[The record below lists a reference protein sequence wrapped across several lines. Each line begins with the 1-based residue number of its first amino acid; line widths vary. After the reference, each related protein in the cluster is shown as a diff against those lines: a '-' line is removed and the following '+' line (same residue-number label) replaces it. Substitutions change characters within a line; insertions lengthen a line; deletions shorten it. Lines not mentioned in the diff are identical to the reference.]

1 MSKGRTWRNGTL
13 VYTAGGLAVLFLWLM
28 WGDFAYSMK
37 DRATGTVAAL
47 MLKKFDVSDFLF
59 GIIMISFP
67 NFTNIFLC
75 PIVSYRSDRH
85 RGRFGRR
92 IPYLLLTTPFI
103 VIGLAGLG
111 FTPLLARLIRQ
122 AVGAE
127 HISYNLTA
135 LLVFCFF
142 WIILDFGTT
151 LAGAIFNALATDVV
165 PTEFLGRFF
174 AMFRAVSLGCAFLF
188 NYFVMGYAET
198 HALVI
203 FLGLAALYGI
213 GLFSIC
219 LKVKEGEY
227 PPPEAETSGPPTVKS
242 AVKTYF
248 RECFSL
254 PYYRWVIMASVVSGF
269 SVVPFNIYGIFYA
282 KSLNIGMDELGRY
295 FAYTYIISFGLSY
308 FLGMLADRFHPIR
321 MGIASTAVYG
331 VLAFCGTFLISG
343 HLSFAIVFILH
354 GVISGCFSTL
364 TASFGPRLFPRKYF
378 AQFNSAMWILQSFTW
393 MILTPVTGRIL
404 DLIGHRYNYTL
415 FIGGICSIFGVA
427 ILCVVYRGFLKLGG
441 DRNYQAPDIETL
453 HGQDG
458 SPRP

>member
-219 LKVKEGEY
+219 LKVREGEY
-227 PPPEAETSGPPTVKS
+227 PPPEEETSGPPTVKG
-242 AVKTYF
+242 AVRTYF

-282 KSLNIGMDELGRY
+282 KSLNMDMDFYGKVSSL
-295 FAYTYIISFGLSY
+295 ICLVSFVLSF
-308 FLGMLADRFHPIR
+308 FLGWFSDRFHPIR
-321 MGIASTAVYG
+321 TGMVSMALQTVILFIGGRIATTESVFAWLFLVQGISIMSY
-331 VLAFCGTFLISG
+331 
-343 HLSFAIVFILH
+343 
-354 GVISGCFSTL
+354 STL
-364 TASFGPRLFPRKYF
+364 MASYAPRLFPREYF
-378 AQFNSAMWILQSFTW
+378 AQFNSAMMLINALASVIGAPLVGKF
-393 MILTPVTGRIL
+393 L
-404 DLIGHRYNYTL
+404 DLTGNHYPHL
-415 FIGGICSIFGVA
+415 FTIGGVIG
-427 ILCVVYRGFLKLGG
+427 LCGLGCFVMVYRGYQRYGG
-441 DRNYQAPDIETL
+441 DSGYIAPAPTV
-453 HGQDG
+453 
-458 SPRP
+458 

>member
-188 NYFVMGYAET
+188 NYFVMGCAET

-254 PYYRWVIMASVVSGF
+254 PYYRWVIMASVVAGF

-282 KSLNIGMDELGRY
+282 KSLNMDMDFYGKVSSL
-295 FAYTYIISFGLSY
+295 ICLVSFVLSF
-308 FLGMLADRFHPIR
+308 FLGWFSDRFHPIR
-321 MGIASTAVYG
+321 TGMVSMALQTVILFIGGRIATTESVFAWLFLVQGISIMSYNTLMASYA
-331 VLAFCGTFLISG
+331 
-343 HLSFAIVFILH
+343 
-354 GVISGCFSTL
+354 
-364 TASFGPRLFPRKYF
+364 PRLFPREYF
-378 AQFNSAMWILQSFTW
+378 AQFNSAMMLINALASVIGAPLVGKF
-393 MILTPVTGRIL
+393 L
-404 DLIGHRYNYTL
+404 DLTGNHYPHL
-415 FIGGICSIFGVA
+415 FTIGGVIG
-427 ILCVVYRGFLKLGG
+427 LCGLGCFVMVYRGYQRYGG
-441 DRNYQAPDIETL
+441 DSGYIAPAPTV
-453 HGQDG
+453 
-458 SPRP
+458 

>member
-282 KSLNIGMDELGRY
+282 KSLNMDMDFYGKVSSL
-295 FAYTYIISFGLSY
+295 ICLVSFVLSF
-308 FLGMLADRFHPIR
+308 FLGWFSDRFHPIR
-321 MGIASTAVYG
+321 TGMVSMALQTVILFVGGRIATTESVFAWLFLVQGISIMSYNTLMASYA
-331 VLAFCGTFLISG
+331 
-343 HLSFAIVFILH
+343 
-354 GVISGCFSTL
+354 
-364 TASFGPRLFPRKYF
+364 PRLFPREYF
-378 AQFNSAMWILQSFTW
+378 AQFNSAMMLINALASVIGAPLVGKF
-393 MILTPVTGRIL
+393 L
-404 DLIGHRYNYTL
+404 DLTGNHYPHL
-415 FIGGICSIFGVA
+415 FTIGGVIG
-427 ILCVVYRGFLKLGG
+427 LCGLGCFVMVYRGYQRYGG
-441 DRNYQAPDIETL
+441 DSGYIAPAPTV
-453 HGQDG
+453 
-458 SPRP
+458 

>member
-122 AVGAE
+122 AVGVE

-188 NYFVMGYAET
+188 NYFVMGCAET

-254 PYYRWVIMASVVSGF
+254 PYYRWVIMASVVAGF

-282 KSLNIGMDELGRY
+282 KSLNMDMDFYGKVSSL
-295 FAYTYIISFGLSY
+295 ICLVSFVLSF
-308 FLGMLADRFHPIR
+308 FLGWFSDRFHPIR
-321 MGIASTAVYG
+321 TGMVSMALQTVILFIGGRIATTESVFAWLFLVQGISIMSYNTLMASYA
-331 VLAFCGTFLISG
+331 
-343 HLSFAIVFILH
+343 
-354 GVISGCFSTL
+354 
-364 TASFGPRLFPRKYF
+364 PRLFPREYF
-378 AQFNSAMWILQSFTW
+378 AQFNSAMMLINALASVIGAPLVGKF
-393 MILTPVTGRIL
+393 L
-404 DLIGHRYNYTL
+404 DLTGNYYPHL
-415 FIGGICSIFGVA
+415 FTIGGVIG
-427 ILCVVYRGFLKLGG
+427 LCGLGCFVMVYRGYQRYGG
-441 DRNYQAPDIETL
+441 DSGYIAPAPTV
-453 HGQDG
+453 
-458 SPRP
+458 

>member
-111 FTPLLARLIRQ
+111 VTPLLARLIRQ

-188 NYFVMGYAET
+188 NYFVMGCAET

-254 PYYRWVIMASVVSGF
+254 PYYRWVIMASVVAGF

-282 KSLNIGMDELGRY
+282 KSLNMDMDFYGKVSSL
-295 FAYTYIISFGLSY
+295 ICLVSFVLSF
-308 FLGMLADRFHPIR
+308 FLGWFSDRFHPIR
-321 MGIASTAVYG
+321 TGMVSMALQTVILFIGGRIATTESVFAWLFLVQGISIMSYNTLMASYA
-331 VLAFCGTFLISG
+331 
-343 HLSFAIVFILH
+343 
-354 GVISGCFSTL
+354 
-364 TASFGPRLFPRKYF
+364 PRLFPREYF
-378 AQFNSAMWILQSFTW
+378 AQFNSAMMLINALASVIGAPLVGKF
-393 MILTPVTGRIL
+393 L
-404 DLIGHRYNYTL
+404 DLTGNYYPHL
-415 FIGGICSIFGVA
+415 FTIGGVIG
-427 ILCVVYRGFLKLGG
+427 LCGLGCFVMVYRGYQRYGG
-441 DRNYQAPDIETL
+441 DSGYIAPAPTV
-453 HGQDG
+453 
-458 SPRP
+458 

>member
-188 NYFVMGYAET
+188 NYFVMGCAET

-227 PPPEAETSGPPTVKS
+227 PPPEEETSGPPTVKG
-242 AVKTYF
+242 AVRTYF

-254 PYYRWVIMASVVSGF
+254 PYYRWVIMASVVAGF

-282 KSLNIGMDELGRY
+282 KSLNMDMDFYGKVSSL
-295 FAYTYIISFGLSY
+295 ICLVSFVLSF
-308 FLGMLADRFHPIR
+308 FLGWFSDRFHPIR
-321 MGIASTAVYG
+321 TGMVSMALQTVILFIGGRIATTESVFAWLFLVQGISIMSYNTLMASYA
-331 VLAFCGTFLISG
+331 
-343 HLSFAIVFILH
+343 
-354 GVISGCFSTL
+354 
-364 TASFGPRLFPRKYF
+364 PRLFPREYF
-378 AQFNSAMWILQSFTW
+378 AQFNSAMMLINALASVIGAPLVGKF
-393 MILTPVTGRIL
+393 L
-404 DLIGHRYNYTL
+404 DLTGNHYPHL
-415 FIGGICSIFGVA
+415 FTIGGVIG
-427 ILCVVYRGFLKLGG
+427 LCGLGCFVMVYRGYQRYGG
-441 DRNYQAPDIETL
+441 DSGYIAPAPTV
-453 HGQDG
+453 
-458 SPRP
+458 

>member
-1 MSKGRTWRNGTL
+1 MNKGRTWRNGTL

-282 KSLNIGMDELGRY
+282 KSLNMDMDFYGKVSSL
-295 FAYTYIISFGLSY
+295 ICLVSFVLSF
-308 FLGMLADRFHPIR
+308 FLGWFSDRFHPIR
-321 MGIASTAVYG
+321 TGMVSMALQTVILFIGGRIATTESVFAWLFLVQGISIMSYNTLMASYA
-331 VLAFCGTFLISG
+331 
-343 HLSFAIVFILH
+343 
-354 GVISGCFSTL
+354 
-364 TASFGPRLFPRKYF
+364 PRLFPREYF
-378 AQFNSAMWILQSFTW
+378 AQFNSAMMLINALASVIGAPLVGKF
-393 MILTPVTGRIL
+393 L
-404 DLIGHRYNYTL
+404 DLTGNHYPHL
-415 FIGGICSIFGVA
+415 FSIGGVIG
-427 ILCVVYRGFLKLGG
+427 LCGLGCFVMVYRGYQRYGG
-441 DRNYQAPDIETL
+441 DSGYIAPAPTV
-453 HGQDG
+453 
-458 SPRP
+458 

>member
-122 AVGAE
+122 AVGVE

-188 NYFVMGYAET
+188 NYFVMGCAET

-282 KSLNIGMDELGRY
+282 KSLNMDMDFYGKVSSL
-295 FAYTYIISFGLSY
+295 ICLVSFVLSF
-308 FLGMLADRFHPIR
+308 FLGWFSDRFHPIR
-321 MGIASTAVYG
+321 TGMVSMALQTVILFIGGRIATTESVFAWLFLVQGISIMSYNTLMASYA
-331 VLAFCGTFLISG
+331 
-343 HLSFAIVFILH
+343 
-354 GVISGCFSTL
+354 
-364 TASFGPRLFPRKYF
+364 PRLFPREYF
-378 AQFNSAMWILQSFTW
+378 AQFNSAMMLINALASVIGAPLVGKF
-393 MILTPVTGRIL
+393 L
-404 DLIGHRYNYTL
+404 DLTGNYYPHL
-415 FIGGICSIFGVA
+415 FTIGGVIG
-427 ILCVVYRGFLKLGG
+427 LCGLGCFVMVYRGYQRYGG
-441 DRNYQAPDIETL
+441 DSGYIAPAPTV
-453 HGQDG
+453 
-458 SPRP
+458 

>member
-1 MSKGRTWRNGTL
+1 MSQGRPWRTGTL

-282 KSLNIGMDELGRY
+282 KSLNMDMDFYGKVSSL
-295 FAYTYIISFGLSY
+295 ICLVSFVLSF
-308 FLGMLADRFHPIR
+308 FLGWFSDRFHPIR
-321 MGIASTAVYG
+321 TGMVSMALQTVILFIGGRIATTESVFAWLFLVQGISIMSYNTLMASYA
-331 VLAFCGTFLISG
+331 
-343 HLSFAIVFILH
+343 
-354 GVISGCFSTL
+354 
-364 TASFGPRLFPRKYF
+364 PRLFPREYF
-378 AQFNSAMWILQSFTW
+378 AQFNSAMMLINALASVIGAPLVGKF
-393 MILTPVTGRIL
+393 L
-404 DLIGHRYNYTL
+404 DLTGNHYPHL
-415 FIGGICSIFGVA
+415 FTIGGVIG
-427 ILCVVYRGFLKLGG
+427 LCGLGCFVMVYRGYQRYGG
-441 DRNYQAPDIETL
+441 DSGYIAPAPTV
-453 HGQDG
+453 
-458 SPRP
+458 

>member
-269 SVVPFNIYGIFYA
+269 SVV
-282 KSLNIGMDELGRY
+282 
-295 FAYTYIISFGLSY
+295 
-308 FLGMLADRFHPIR
+308 
-321 MGIASTAVYG
+321 AV
-331 VLAFCGTFLISG
+331 
-343 HLSFAIVFILH
+343 
-354 GVISGCFSTL
+354 
-364 TASFGPRLFPRKYF
+364 
-378 AQFNSAMWILQSFTW
+378 
-393 MILTPVTGRIL
+393 
-404 DLIGHRYNYTL
+404 
-415 FIGGICSIFGVA
+415 
-427 ILCVVYRGFLKLGG
+427 
-441 DRNYQAPDIETL
+441 
-453 HGQDG
+453 
-458 SPRP
+458 

>member
-188 NYFVMGYAET
+188 NYFVMGCAET

-282 KSLNIGMDELGRY
+282 KSLNMDMDFYGKVSSL
-295 FAYTYIISFGLSY
+295 ICLVSFVLSF
-308 FLGMLADRFHPIR
+308 FLGWFSDRFHPIR
-321 MGIASTAVYG
+321 TGMVSMALQTVILFIGGRIATTESVFAWLFLVQGISIMSYNTLMASYA
-331 VLAFCGTFLISG
+331 
-343 HLSFAIVFILH
+343 
-354 GVISGCFSTL
+354 
-364 TASFGPRLFPRKYF
+364 PRLFPREYF
-378 AQFNSAMWILQSFTW
+378 AQFNSAMMLINALASVIGAPLVGKF
-393 MILTPVTGRIL
+393 L
-404 DLIGHRYNYTL
+404 DLTGNHYPHL
-415 FIGGICSIFGVA
+415 FSIGGVIG
-427 ILCVVYRGFLKLGG
+427 LCGLGCFVMVYRGYQRYGG
-441 DRNYQAPDIETL
+441 DSGYIAPAPTV
-453 HGQDG
+453 
-458 SPRP
+458 

>member
-219 LKVKEGEY
+219 LKVREGEY
-227 PPPEAETSGPPTVKS
+227 PPPEEETSGPPTVKG
-242 AVKTYF
+242 AVRTYF

-282 KSLNIGMDELGRY
+282 KSLNMDMDFYGKVSSL
-295 FAYTYIISFGLSY
+295 ICLVSFVLSF
-308 FLGMLADRFHPIR
+308 FLGWFSDRFHPIR
-321 MGIASTAVYG
+321 TGMVSMALQTVILFIGGRIATTESVFAWLFLVQGISIMSYNTLMASYA
-331 VLAFCGTFLISG
+331 
-343 HLSFAIVFILH
+343 
-354 GVISGCFSTL
+354 
-364 TASFGPRLFPRKYF
+364 PRLFPREYF
-378 AQFNSAMWILQSFTW
+378 AQFNSAMMLINALASVIGAPLVGKF
-393 MILTPVTGRIL
+393 L
-404 DLIGHRYNYTL
+404 DLTGNHYPHL
-415 FIGGICSIFGVA
+415 FTIGGVIG
-427 ILCVVYRGFLKLGG
+427 LCGLGCFVMVYRGYQRYGG
-441 DRNYQAPDIETL
+441 DSGYIAPAPTI
-453 HGQDG
+453 
-458 SPRP
+458 

>member
-219 LKVKEGEY
+219 LKVREGEY
-227 PPPEAETSGPPTVKS
+227 PPPEEETSGPPTVKG
-242 AVKTYF
+242 AVRTYF

-282 KSLNIGMDELGRY
+282 KSLNMDMDFYGKVSSL
-295 FAYTYIISFGLSY
+295 ICLVSFVLSF
-308 FLGMLADRFHPIR
+308 FLGWFSDRFHPIR
-321 MGIASTAVYG
+321 TGMVSMALQTVILFIGSRIATTESVFAWLFLVQGISIMSYNTLMASYA
-331 VLAFCGTFLISG
+331 
-343 HLSFAIVFILH
+343 
-354 GVISGCFSTL
+354 
-364 TASFGPRLFPRKYF
+364 PRLFPREYF
-378 AQFNSAMWILQSFTW
+378 AQFNSAMMLINALASVIGAPLVGKF
-393 MILTPVTGRIL
+393 L
-404 DLIGHRYNYTL
+404 DLTGNHYPHL
-415 FIGGICSIFGVA
+415 FTIGGVIG
-427 ILCVVYRGFLKLGG
+427 LCGLGCFVMVYRGYQRYGG
-441 DRNYQAPDIETL
+441 DSGYIAPAPTV
-453 HGQDG
+453 
-458 SPRP
+458 

>member
-254 PYYRWVIMASVVSGF
+254 PYYRWVIMASVVAGF

-282 KSLNIGMDELGRY
+282 KSLNMDMDFYGKVSSL
-295 FAYTYIISFGLSY
+295 ICLVSFVLSF
-308 FLGMLADRFHPIR
+308 FLGWFSDRFHPIR
-321 MGIASTAVYG
+321 TGMVSMALQTVILFVGGRIATTESVFAWLFLVQGISIMSYNTLMASYA
-331 VLAFCGTFLISG
+331 
-343 HLSFAIVFILH
+343 
-354 GVISGCFSTL
+354 
-364 TASFGPRLFPRKYF
+364 PRLFPREYF
-378 AQFNSAMWILQSFTW
+378 AQFNSAMMLINALASVIGAPLVGKF
-393 MILTPVTGRIL
+393 L
-404 DLIGHRYNYTL
+404 DLTGNHYPHL
-415 FIGGICSIFGVA
+415 FTIGGVIG
-427 ILCVVYRGFLKLGG
+427 LCGLGCFVMVYRGYRRYGG
-441 DRNYQAPDIETL
+441 DSGYVAPDPTV
-453 HGQDG
+453 
-458 SPRP
+458 

>member
-254 PYYRWVIMASVVSGF
+254 PYYRWVIMASVVAGF

-282 KSLNIGMDELGRY
+282 KSLNMDMDFYGKVSSL
-295 FAYTYIISFGLSY
+295 ICLVSFVLSF
-308 FLGMLADRFHPIR
+308 FLGWFSDRFHPIR
-321 MGIASTAVYG
+321 TGMVSMALQTVILFIGGRIATTESVFAWLFLVQGISIMSYNTLMASYA
-331 VLAFCGTFLISG
+331 
-343 HLSFAIVFILH
+343 
-354 GVISGCFSTL
+354 
-364 TASFGPRLFPRKYF
+364 PRLFPREYF
-378 AQFNSAMWILQSFTW
+378 AQFNSAMMLINALASVIGAPLVGKF
-393 MILTPVTGRIL
+393 L
-404 DLIGHRYNYTL
+404 DLTGNHYPHL
-415 FIGGICSIFGVA
+415 FSIGGVIG
-427 ILCVVYRGFLKLGG
+427 LCGLGCFVMVYRGYQRYGG
-441 DRNYQAPDIETL
+441 DSGYIAPAPTV
-453 HGQDG
+453 
-458 SPRP
+458 

>member
-227 PPPEAETSGPPTVKS
+227 PPPEAETSGPPTVKG
-242 AVKTYF
+242 AVRTYF

-282 KSLNIGMDELGRY
+282 KSLNMDMDFYGKVSSL
-295 FAYTYIISFGLSY
+295 ICLVSFVLSF
-308 FLGMLADRFHPIR
+308 FLGWFSDRFHPIR
-321 MGIASTAVYG
+321 TGMVSMALQTVILFIGGRIATTESVFAWLFLVQGISIMSYNTLMASYA
-331 VLAFCGTFLISG
+331 
-343 HLSFAIVFILH
+343 
-354 GVISGCFSTL
+354 
-364 TASFGPRLFPRKYF
+364 PRLFPREYF
-378 AQFNSAMWILQSFTW
+378 AQFNSAMMLINALASVIGAPLVGKF
-393 MILTPVTGRIL
+393 L
-404 DLIGHRYNYTL
+404 DLTGNHYPHL
-415 FIGGICSIFGVA
+415 FTIGGVIG
-427 ILCVVYRGFLKLGG
+427 LCGLGCFVMVYRGYQRYGG
-441 DRNYQAPDIETL
+441 DSGYIAPAPTV
-453 HGQDG
+453 
-458 SPRP
+458 

>member
-37 DRATGTVAAL
+37 DRVTGTVAAL

-227 PPPEAETSGPPTVKS
+227 PPPEEETSGPPTVKG
-242 AVKTYF
+242 AVRTYF

-254 PYYRWVIMASVVSGF
+254 PYYRWVIMASVVAGF

-282 KSLNIGMDELGRY
+282 KSLNMDMDFYGKVSSL
-295 FAYTYIISFGLSY
+295 ICLVSFVLSF
-308 FLGMLADRFHPIR
+308 FLGWFSDRFHPIR
-321 MGIASTAVYG
+321 TGMVSMALQTVILFIGGRIATTESVFAWLFLVQGISIMSYNTLMASYA
-331 VLAFCGTFLISG
+331 
-343 HLSFAIVFILH
+343 
-354 GVISGCFSTL
+354 
-364 TASFGPRLFPRKYF
+364 PRLFPREYF
-378 AQFNSAMWILQSFTW
+378 AQFNSAMMLINALASVIGAPLVGKF
-393 MILTPVTGRIL
+393 L
-404 DLIGHRYNYTL
+404 DLTGNHYPHL
-415 FIGGICSIFGVA
+415 FTIGGVIG
-427 ILCVVYRGFLKLGG
+427 LCGLGCFVMVYRGYQRYGG
-441 DRNYQAPDIETL
+441 DSGYIAPAPTV
-453 HGQDG
+453 
-458 SPRP
+458 

>member
-254 PYYRWVIMASVVSGF
+254 PYYRWVIMASVVAGF

-282 KSLNIGMDELGRY
+282 KSLNMDMDFYGKVSSL
-295 FAYTYIISFGLSY
+295 ICLVSFVLSF
-308 FLGMLADRFHPIR
+308 FLGWFSDRFHPIR
-321 MGIASTAVYG
+321 TGMVSMALQTVILFIGGRIATTESVFAWLFLVQGISIMSYNTLMASYA
-331 VLAFCGTFLISG
+331 
-343 HLSFAIVFILH
+343 
-354 GVISGCFSTL
+354 
-364 TASFGPRLFPRKYF
+364 PRLFPREYF
-378 AQFNSAMWILQSFTW
+378 AQFNSAMMLINALASVIGAPLVGKF
-393 MILTPVTGRIL
+393 L
-404 DLIGHRYNYTL
+404 DLTGNHYPHL
-415 FIGGICSIFGVA
+415 FTIGGVIG
-427 ILCVVYRGFLKLGG
+427 LCGLGCFVMVYRGYRRYGG
-441 DRNYQAPDIETL
+441 DSGYVAPDPTV
-453 HGQDG
+453 
-458 SPRP
+458 

>member
-188 NYFVMGYAET
+188 NYFVMGCAET

-282 KSLNIGMDELGRY
+282 KSLNMDMDFYGKVSSL
-295 FAYTYIISFGLSY
+295 ICLVSFVLSF
-308 FLGMLADRFHPIR
+308 FLGWFSDRFHPIR
-321 MGIASTAVYG
+321 TGMVSMALQTVILFIGGRIATTESVFAWLFLVQGISIMSYNTLMASYA
-331 VLAFCGTFLISG
+331 
-343 HLSFAIVFILH
+343 
-354 GVISGCFSTL
+354 
-364 TASFGPRLFPRKYF
+364 PRLFPREYF
-378 AQFNSAMWILQSFTW
+378 AQFNSAMMLINALASVIGAPLVGKF
-393 MILTPVTGRIL
+393 L
-404 DLIGHRYNYTL
+404 DLTGNHYPHL
-415 FIGGICSIFGVA
+415 FTIGGVIG
-427 ILCVVYRGFLKLGG
+427 LCGLGCFVMVYRGYQRYGG
-441 DRNYQAPDIETL
+441 DSGYIAPAPTV
-453 HGQDG
+453 
-458 SPRP
+458 

>member
-13 VYTAGGLAVLFLWLM
+13 VYTAGGLAVLFLWLK

-282 KSLNIGMDELGRY
+282 KSLNMDMDFYGKVSSL
-295 FAYTYIISFGLSY
+295 ICLVSFVLSF
-308 FLGMLADRFHPIR
+308 FLGWFSDRFHPIR
-321 MGIASTAVYG
+321 TGMVSMALQTVILFIGGRIATTESVFAWLFLVQGISIMSYNTLMASYA
-331 VLAFCGTFLISG
+331 
-343 HLSFAIVFILH
+343 
-354 GVISGCFSTL
+354 
-364 TASFGPRLFPRKYF
+364 PRLFPREYF
-378 AQFNSAMWILQSFTW
+378 AQFNSAMMLINALASVIGAPLVGKF
-393 MILTPVTGRIL
+393 L
-404 DLIGHRYNYTL
+404 DLTGNHYPHL
-415 FIGGICSIFGVA
+415 FTIGGVIG
-427 ILCVVYRGFLKLGG
+427 LCGLGCFVMVYRGYQRYGG
-441 DRNYQAPDIETL
+441 DSGYIAPAPTV
-453 HGQDG
+453 
-458 SPRP
+458 

>member
-174 AMFRAVSLGCAFLF
+174 ALFRAVSLGCAFLF
-188 NYFVMGYAET
+188 NYFVMGCAET

-227 PPPEAETSGPPTVKS
+227 PPPEEETSGPPTVKG
-242 AVKTYF
+242 AVRTYF

-254 PYYRWVIMASVVSGF
+254 PYYRWVIMASVVAGF

-282 KSLNIGMDELGRY
+282 KSLNMDMDFYGKVSSL
-295 FAYTYIISFGLSY
+295 ICLVSFVLSF
-308 FLGMLADRFHPIR
+308 FLGWFSDRFHPIR
-321 MGIASTAVYG
+321 TGMVSMALQTVILFVGGRIATTESVFAWLFLVQGISIMSYNTLMASYA
-331 VLAFCGTFLISG
+331 
-343 HLSFAIVFILH
+343 
-354 GVISGCFSTL
+354 
-364 TASFGPRLFPRKYF
+364 PRLFPREYF
-378 AQFNSAMWILQSFTW
+378 AQFNSAMMLINALASVIGAPLVGKF
-393 MILTPVTGRIL
+393 L
-404 DLIGHRYNYTL
+404 DLTGNYYPHL
-415 FIGGICSIFGVA
+415 FTIGGVIG
-427 ILCVVYRGFLKLGG
+427 LCGLGCFIMVYRGYQRYGG
-441 DRNYQAPDIETL
+441 DSGYIAPAPTV
-453 HGQDG
+453 
-458 SPRP
+458 

>member
-188 NYFVMGYAET
+188 NYFVMGCAET

-254 PYYRWVIMASVVSGF
+254 PYYRWVIMASVVAGF

-282 KSLNIGMDELGRY
+282 KSLNMDMDFYGKVSSL
-295 FAYTYIISFGLSY
+295 ICLVSFVLSF
-308 FLGMLADRFHPIR
+308 FLGWFSDRFHPIR
-321 MGIASTAVYG
+321 TGMVSMALQTVILFVGGRIATTESVFAWLFLVQGISIMSYNTLMASYA
-331 VLAFCGTFLISG
+331 
-343 HLSFAIVFILH
+343 
-354 GVISGCFSTL
+354 
-364 TASFGPRLFPRKYF
+364 PRLFPREYF
-378 AQFNSAMWILQSFTW
+378 AQFNSAMMLINALASVIGAPLVGKF
-393 MILTPVTGRIL
+393 L
-404 DLIGHRYNYTL
+404 DLTGNYYPHL
-415 FIGGICSIFGVA
+415 FTIGGVIG
-427 ILCVVYRGFLKLGG
+427 LCGLGCFVMVYRGYQRYGG
-441 DRNYQAPDIETL
+441 DSGYIAPAPTV
-453 HGQDG
+453 
-458 SPRP
+458 

>member
-47 MLKKFDVSDFLF
+47 MLKKFDVSDFLL

-219 LKVKEGEY
+219 LKVREGEY
-227 PPPEAETSGPPTVKS
+227 PPPEEETSGPPTVKG
-242 AVKTYF
+242 AVRTYF

-282 KSLNIGMDELGRY
+282 KSLNMDMDFYGKVSSL
-295 FAYTYIISFGLSY
+295 ICLVSFVLSF
-308 FLGMLADRFHPIR
+308 FLGWFSDRFHPIR
-321 MGIASTAVYG
+321 TGMVSMALQTVILFIGGRIATTESVFAWLFLVQGISIMSYNTLMASYA
-331 VLAFCGTFLISG
+331 
-343 HLSFAIVFILH
+343 
-354 GVISGCFSTL
+354 
-364 TASFGPRLFPRKYF
+364 PRLFPREYF
-378 AQFNSAMWILQSFTW
+378 AQFNSAMMLINALASVIGAPLVGKF
-393 MILTPVTGRIL
+393 L
-404 DLIGHRYNYTL
+404 DLTGNHYPHL
-415 FIGGICSIFGVA
+415 FTIGGVIG
-427 ILCVVYRGFLKLGG
+427 LCGLGCFVMVYRGYQRYGG
-441 DRNYQAPDIETL
+441 DSGYIAPAPTV
-453 HGQDG
+453 
-458 SPRP
+458 

>member
-227 PPPEAETSGPPTVKS
+227 PPPEEETSGPPTVKG
-242 AVKTYF
+242 AVRTYF

-282 KSLNIGMDELGRY
+282 KSLNMDMDFYGKVSSL
-295 FAYTYIISFGLSY
+295 ICLVSFVLSF
-308 FLGMLADRFHPIR
+308 FLGWFSDRFHPIR
-321 MGIASTAVYG
+321 TGMVSMALQTVILFIGGRIATTESVFAWLFLVQGISIMSYNTLMASYA
-331 VLAFCGTFLISG
+331 
-343 HLSFAIVFILH
+343 
-354 GVISGCFSTL
+354 
-364 TASFGPRLFPRKYF
+364 PRLFPREYF
-378 AQFNSAMWILQSFTW
+378 AQFNSAMMLINALASVIGAPLVGKF
-393 MILTPVTGRIL
+393 L
-404 DLIGHRYNYTL
+404 DLTGNHYPHL
-415 FIGGICSIFGVA
+415 FTIGGVIG
-427 ILCVVYRGFLKLGG
+427 LCGLGCFVMVYRGYQRYGG
-441 DRNYQAPDIETL
+441 DSGYIAPAPTV
-453 HGQDG
+453 
-458 SPRP
+458 

>member
-188 NYFVMGYAET
+188 NYFGMGCAET

-282 KSLNIGMDELGRY
+282 KSLNMDMDFYGKVSSL
-295 FAYTYIISFGLSY
+295 ICLVSFVLSF
-308 FLGMLADRFHPIR
+308 FLGWFSDRFHPIR
-321 MGIASTAVYG
+321 TGMVSMALQTVILFIGGRIATTESVFAWLFLVQGISIMSYNTLMASYA
-331 VLAFCGTFLISG
+331 
-343 HLSFAIVFILH
+343 
-354 GVISGCFSTL
+354 
-364 TASFGPRLFPRKYF
+364 PRLFPREYF
-378 AQFNSAMWILQSFTW
+378 AQFNSAMMLINALASVIGAPLVGKF
-393 MILTPVTGRIL
+393 L
-404 DLIGHRYNYTL
+404 DLTGNHYPHL
-415 FIGGICSIFGVA
+415 FTIGGVIG
-427 ILCVVYRGFLKLGG
+427 LCGLGCFVMVYRGYQRYGG
-441 DRNYQAPDIETL
+441 DSGYIAPAPTV
-453 HGQDG
+453 
-458 SPRP
+458 

>member
-282 KSLNIGMDELGRY
+282 KSLNMDMDFYGK
-295 FAYTYIISFGLSY
+295 ISSLICLVSFVLSF
-308 FLGMLADRFHPIR
+308 FLGWFSDRFHPIR
-321 MGIASTAVYG
+321 TGMVSMALQTVILFIGGRIATTESVFAWLFLVQGISIMSYNTLMASYA
-331 VLAFCGTFLISG
+331 
-343 HLSFAIVFILH
+343 
-354 GVISGCFSTL
+354 
-364 TASFGPRLFPRKYF
+364 PRLFPREYF
-378 AQFNSAMWILQSFTW
+378 AQFNSAMMLINALASVIGAPLVGKF
-393 MILTPVTGRIL
+393 L
-404 DLIGHRYNYTL
+404 DLTGNHYPHL
-415 FIGGICSIFGVA
+415 FTIGGVIG
-427 ILCVVYRGFLKLGG
+427 LCGLGCFVMVYRGYQRYGG
-441 DRNYQAPDIETL
+441 DSGYIAPAPTV
-453 HGQDG
+453 
-458 SPRP
+458 

>member
-122 AVGAE
+122 AVGVE

-188 NYFVMGYAET
+188 NYFVMGCAET

-227 PPPEAETSGPPTVKS
+227 PPPEEETSGPPTVKG
-242 AVKTYF
+242 AVRTYF

-282 KSLNIGMDELGRY
+282 KSLNMDMDFYGKVSSL
-295 FAYTYIISFGLSY
+295 ICLVSFVLSF
-308 FLGMLADRFHPIR
+308 FLGWFSDRFHPIR
-321 MGIASTAVYG
+321 TGMVSMALQTVILFVGGRIATSESVFAWLFLVQGISIMSYNTLMASYA
-331 VLAFCGTFLISG
+331 
-343 HLSFAIVFILH
+343 
-354 GVISGCFSTL
+354 
-364 TASFGPRLFPRKYF
+364 PRLFPREYF
-378 AQFNSAMWILQSFTW
+378 AQFNSAMMLINALASVIGAPLVGKF
-393 MILTPVTGRIL
+393 L
-404 DLIGHRYNYTL
+404 DLTGNHYPHL
-415 FIGGICSIFGVA
+415 FTIGGVIG
-427 ILCVVYRGFLKLGG
+427 LCGLGCFAMVYRGYRRYGG
-441 DRNYQAPDIETL
+441 DSGYVAPDPTV
-453 HGQDG
+453 
-458 SPRP
+458 

>member
-188 NYFVMGYAET
+188 NYFVMGCAET

-227 PPPEAETSGPPTVKS
+227 PPPEAETSGPPTVKG
-242 AVKTYF
+242 AVRTYF

-282 KSLNIGMDELGRY
+282 KSLNMDMDFYGKVSSL
-295 FAYTYIISFGLSY
+295 ICLVSFVLSF
-308 FLGMLADRFHPIR
+308 FLGWFSDRFHPIR
-321 MGIASTAVYG
+321 TGMVSMALQTVILFIGGRIATTESVFAWLFLVQGISIMSYNTLMASYA
-331 VLAFCGTFLISG
+331 
-343 HLSFAIVFILH
+343 
-354 GVISGCFSTL
+354 
-364 TASFGPRLFPRKYF
+364 PRLFPREYF
-378 AQFNSAMWILQSFTW
+378 AQFNSAMMLINALASVIGAPLVGKF
-393 MILTPVTGRIL
+393 L
-404 DLIGHRYNYTL
+404 DLTGNHYPHL
-415 FIGGICSIFGVA
+415 FTIGGVIG
-427 ILCVVYRGFLKLGG
+427 LCGLGCFVMVYRGYQRYGG
-441 DRNYQAPDIETL
+441 DSGYIAPAPTV
-453 HGQDG
+453 
-458 SPRP
+458 

>member
-219 LKVKEGEY
+219 LKVREGEY
-227 PPPEAETSGPPTVKS
+227 PPPEEETSGPPTVKG
-242 AVKTYF
+242 AVRTYF

-269 SVVPFNIYGIFYA
+269 SVVPFNIYRIFYA
-282 KSLNIGMDELGRY
+282 KSLNMDMDFYGKVSSL
-295 FAYTYIISFGLSY
+295 ICLVSFVLSF
-308 FLGMLADRFHPIR
+308 FLGWFSDRFHPIR
-321 MGIASTAVYG
+321 TGMVSMALQTVILFIGGRIATTESVFAWLFLVQGISIMSYNTLMASYA
-331 VLAFCGTFLISG
+331 
-343 HLSFAIVFILH
+343 
-354 GVISGCFSTL
+354 
-364 TASFGPRLFPRKYF
+364 PRLFPREYF
-378 AQFNSAMWILQSFTW
+378 AQFNSAMMLINALASVIGAPLVGKF
-393 MILTPVTGRIL
+393 L
-404 DLIGHRYNYTL
+404 DLTGNHYPHL
-415 FIGGICSIFGVA
+415 FTIGGVIG
-427 ILCVVYRGFLKLGG
+427 LCGLGCFVMVYRGYQRYGG
-441 DRNYQAPDIETL
+441 DSGYIAPAPTV
-453 HGQDG
+453 
-458 SPRP
+458 

>member
-47 MLKKFDVSDFLF
+47 MLKKFDVSDFLL

-254 PYYRWVIMASVVSGF
+254 PYYRWVIMASVVAGF

-282 KSLNIGMDELGRY
+282 KSLNMDMDFYGKVSSL
-295 FAYTYIISFGLSY
+295 ICLVSFVLSF
-308 FLGMLADRFHPIR
+308 FLGWFSDRFHPIR
-321 MGIASTAVYG
+321 TGMVSMALQTVILFVGGRIATTESVFAWLFLVQGISIMSYNTLMASYA
-331 VLAFCGTFLISG
+331 
-343 HLSFAIVFILH
+343 
-354 GVISGCFSTL
+354 
-364 TASFGPRLFPRKYF
+364 PRLFPREYF
-378 AQFNSAMWILQSFTW
+378 AQFNSAMMLINALASVIGAPLVGKF
-393 MILTPVTGRIL
+393 L
-404 DLIGHRYNYTL
+404 DLTGNYYPHL
-415 FIGGICSIFGVA
+415 FTIGGVIG
-427 ILCVVYRGFLKLGG
+427 LCGLGCFIMVYRGYRRYGG
-441 DRNYQAPDIETL
+441 DSGYVAPDPTV
-453 HGQDG
+453 
-458 SPRP
+458 

>member
-111 FTPLLARLIRQ
+111 FTPPLARLIQ
-122 AVGAE
+122 EAVGAE

-254 PYYRWVIMASVVSGF
+254 PYYRWVIMASVVAGF

-282 KSLNIGMDELGRY
+282 KSLNMDMDFYGKVSSL
-295 FAYTYIISFGLSY
+295 ICLVSFVLSF
-308 FLGMLADRFHPIR
+308 FLGWFSDRFHPIR
-321 MGIASTAVYG
+321 TGMVSMALQTVILFVGGRIATTESVFAWLFLVQGISIMSYNTLMASYA
-331 VLAFCGTFLISG
+331 
-343 HLSFAIVFILH
+343 
-354 GVISGCFSTL
+354 
-364 TASFGPRLFPRKYF
+364 PRLFPREYF
-378 AQFNSAMWILQSFTW
+378 AQFNSAMMLINALASVIGAPLVGKF
-393 MILTPVTGRIL
+393 L
-404 DLIGHRYNYTL
+404 DLTGNHYPHL
-415 FIGGICSIFGVA
+415 FTIGGVIG
-427 ILCVVYRGFLKLGG
+427 LCGLGCFIMVYRGYRRYGG
-441 DRNYQAPDIETL
+441 DSGYVAPDPTV
-453 HGQDG
+453 
-458 SPRP
+458 

>member
-103 VIGLAGLG
+103 VTGLAGLG
-111 FTPLLARLIRQ
+111 FTPFLAGLIRQ

-282 KSLNIGMDELGRY
+282 KSLNMDMDFYGKVSSL
-295 FAYTYIISFGLSY
+295 ICLVSFVLSF
-308 FLGMLADRFHPIR
+308 FLGWFSDRFHPIR
-321 MGIASTAVYG
+321 TGMVSMALQTVILFIGGRIATTESVFAWLFLVQGISIMSYNTLMASYA
-331 VLAFCGTFLISG
+331 
-343 HLSFAIVFILH
+343 
-354 GVISGCFSTL
+354 
-364 TASFGPRLFPRKYF
+364 PRLFPREYF
-378 AQFNSAMWILQSFTW
+378 AQFNSAMMLINALASVIGAPLVGKF
-393 MILTPVTGRIL
+393 L
-404 DLIGHRYNYTL
+404 DLTGNHYPHL
-415 FIGGICSIFGVA
+415 FTIGGVIG
-427 ILCVVYRGFLKLGG
+427 LCGLGCFVMVYRGYQRYGG
-441 DRNYQAPDIETL
+441 DSGYIAPAPTV
-453 HGQDG
+453 
-458 SPRP
+458 

>member
-151 LAGAIFNALATDVV
+151 LASAIFNALATDVV

-282 KSLNIGMDELGRY
+282 KSLNMDMDFYGKVSSL
-295 FAYTYIISFGLSY
+295 ICLVSFVLSF
-308 FLGMLADRFHPIR
+308 FLGWFSDRFHPIR
-321 MGIASTAVYG
+321 TGMVSMALQTVILFIGGRIATTESVFAWLFLVQGISIMSYNTLMASYA
-331 VLAFCGTFLISG
+331 
-343 HLSFAIVFILH
+343 
-354 GVISGCFSTL
+354 
-364 TASFGPRLFPRKYF
+364 PRLFPREYF
-378 AQFNSAMWILQSFTW
+378 AQFNSAMMLINALASVIGAPLVGKF
-393 MILTPVTGRIL
+393 L
-404 DLIGHRYNYTL
+404 DLTGNHYPHL
-415 FIGGICSIFGVA
+415 FTIGGVIG
-427 ILCVVYRGFLKLGG
+427 LCGLGCFVMVYRGYQRYGG
-441 DRNYQAPDIETL
+441 DSGYIAPAPTV
-453 HGQDG
+453 
-458 SPRP
+458 

>member
-59 GIIMISFP
+59 GNIMISFP

-111 FTPLLARLIRQ
+111 VTPLLARLIRQ

-227 PPPEAETSGPPTVKS
+227 PPPEEETSGPPTVKS

-254 PYYRWVIMASVVSGF
+254 PYYRWVIMASVVAGF

-282 KSLNIGMDELGRY
+282 KSLNMDMDFYGKVSSL
-295 FAYTYIISFGLSY
+295 ICLVSFVLSF
-308 FLGMLADRFHPIR
+308 FLGWFSDRFHPIR
-321 MGIASTAVYG
+321 TGMVSMALQTVILFIGGRIATTESVFAWLFLVQGISIMSYNTLMASYA
-331 VLAFCGTFLISG
+331 
-343 HLSFAIVFILH
+343 
-354 GVISGCFSTL
+354 
-364 TASFGPRLFPRKYF
+364 PRLFPREYF
-378 AQFNSAMWILQSFTW
+378 AQFNSAMMLINALASVIGAPLVGKF
-393 MILTPVTGRIL
+393 L
-404 DLIGHRYNYTL
+404 DLTGNYYPHL
-415 FIGGICSIFGVA
+415 FTIGGVIG
-427 ILCVVYRGFLKLGG
+427 LCGLGCFVMVYRGYQRYGG
-441 DRNYQAPDIETL
+441 DSGYIAPAPTV
-453 HGQDG
+453 
-458 SPRP
+458 

>member
-28 WGDFAYSMK
+28 GGDFAYSMK

-254 PYYRWVIMASVVSGF
+254 PYYRWVIMASVVAGF

-282 KSLNIGMDELGRY
+282 KSLNMDMDFYGKVSSL
-295 FAYTYIISFGLSY
+295 ICLVSFVLSF
-308 FLGMLADRFHPIR
+308 FLGWFSDRFHPIR
-321 MGIASTAVYG
+321 TGMVSMALQTVILFVGGRIATTESVFAWLFLVQGISIMSYNTLMASYA
-331 VLAFCGTFLISG
+331 
-343 HLSFAIVFILH
+343 
-354 GVISGCFSTL
+354 
-364 TASFGPRLFPRKYF
+364 PRLFPREYF
-378 AQFNSAMWILQSFTW
+378 AQFNSAMMLINALASVIGAPLVGKF
-393 MILTPVTGRIL
+393 L
-404 DLIGHRYNYTL
+404 DLTGNHYPHL
-415 FIGGICSIFGVA
+415 FTIGGVIG
-427 ILCVVYRGFLKLGG
+427 LCGLGCFIMVYRGYRRYGG
-441 DRNYQAPDIETL
+441 DSGYVAPDPTV
-453 HGQDG
+453 
-458 SPRP
+458 